1 MLCLCRSANASDI
14 SISIS
19 VKWSP
24 SSAILSVV
32 AESMYRGILLIL
44 RLRMLWCS
52 HLLLDFAYACAYALV
67 KTSLNRG
74 KRSCFLINIPSAPSA
89 RIYEQMR
96 AQKNPPTRKNEAYE
110 LVICCNAFENNE
122 ARWYSPRREP
132 KPLNEQEMKFVST
145 LTSWSRVSSIY
156 AHDNDK
162 ISDHPSQ
169 KITVM
174 SSSRHVEES
183 ERDRHGN

>member
-1 MLCLCRSANASDI
+1 MNVLCED
-14 SISIS
+14 S
-19 VKWSP
+19 VFKFPLFEERLRKAPFSWR
-24 SSAILSVV
+24 ITV
-32 AESMYRGILLIL
+32 LLIITVEIK
-44 RLRMLWCS
+44 
-52 HLLLDFAYACAYALV
+52 LLL
-67 KTSLNRG
+67 
-74 KRSCFLINIPSAPSA
+74 NIPSAPSA
-89 RIYEQMR
+89 RIYEQMY
-96 AQKNPPTRKNEAYE
+96 AQKKKQPTTKNEAYE

-132 KPLNEQEMKFVST
+132 KSLNEQEMKFVST
-145 LTSWSRVSSIY
+145 LTSWFRVSSIY

-174 SSSRHVEES
+174 SSSRHVGES